1 MTSFARRRGIDSRRG
16 QNLVEFAV
24 SALLVVMLMLTVFE
38 VIRMLWVYT
47 TVSNAARMGA
57 RYATVHGAD
66 NAAASSSATNCGGT
80 MTSGSVM
87 AAVCAYIQTAPINA
101 SNATFTISY
110 SGYFPGSTTVSCGST
125 STNAGCPFTINVSY
139 TYDPWIGYFGFPAL
153 TVSSQ
158 SQGIITY

>member
-1 MTSFARRRGIDSRRG
+1 MSRRPRRLGDRKG
-16 QNLVEFAV
+16 QSLIEFAI
-24 SALLVVMLMLTVFE
+24 SALVLVMLMITVFE
-38 VIRMLWVYT
+38 VIRLLWVYT

-66 NAAASSSATNCGGT
+66 NAATTSSATNCGGT

-87 AAVCAYIQTAPINA
+87 AAVCAYIQTAPINI

-110 SGYFPGSTTVSCGST
+110 PGKFPGTTTSCGST
-125 STNAGCPFTINVSY
+125 TDTAGCPFTINVSY
-139 TYDPWIGYFGFPAL
+139 TYDPWVSYFGFPAL

-158 SQGIITY
+158 SEGIITY